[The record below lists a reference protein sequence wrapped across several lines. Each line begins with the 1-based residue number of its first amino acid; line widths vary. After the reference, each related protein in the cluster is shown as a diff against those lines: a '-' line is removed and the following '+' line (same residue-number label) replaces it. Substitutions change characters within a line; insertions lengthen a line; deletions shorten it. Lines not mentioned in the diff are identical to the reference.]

1 MDLTGLKEQL
11 DRLENRYQEWAEPI
25 DRAIQEK
32 SFRVNRD
39 GYTPEDFHREID
51 QLREAQR
58 EKYDPFQEM
67 YVLLDQLSPAYLT
80 ATSEEREAIRLAV
93 SDKGGVLSAL
103 LGYVYKSAE
112 RVRTQADKEWLL
124 RGLAAVSIENCSKD
138 YRDLLLALAE
148 MYVAAEEV
156 GIDPKPEFKAVAA
169 LSSRKTPRGGVTP
182 VSKMLADFP
191 TYAVLRE
198 RKGRFHTG

>member
-11 DRLENRYQEWAEPI
+11 DRLENRYQEWAEPL

-39 GYTPEDFHREID
+39 GYTPEDFYREID
-51 QLREAQR
+51 QISEAQR
-58 EKYDPFQEM
+58 EKYDPYQEM
-67 YVLLDQLSPAYLT
+67 YALLDQLSPAYLT
-80 ATSEEREAIRLAV
+80 ATAEEREAIRLAI

-103 LGYVYKSAE
+103 LGYVYRSAE
-112 RVRTQADKEWLL
+112 QVRTQADKEWLL

-138 YRDLLLALAE
+138 YRDMLIALAE

-156 GIDPKPEFKAVAA
+156 GIDPKPAFKAVAA
-169 LSSRKTPRGGVTP
+169 LSSRKTPRGGVTS
-182 VSKMLADFP
+182 VSKMLANFP

-198 RKGRFHTG
+198 RKGRIKEG